1 MSQENVEIVRAM
13 YAEWKRG
20 DMAALTQWV
29 HPDIDLAVADGP
41 SPGHW
46 TGLEAFAKTWRDV
59 VGAWDHFRADVEEYR
74 ELGDGRVLVLT
85 VRSGRGKASDLDLER
100 ISTKGAGWCEL
111 REGKVVRGVMYWSR
125 ERALADLGLEE

>member
-1 MSQENVEIVRAM
+1 MSQGNVEIVRAM
-13 YAEWKRG
+13 YTEWKRG
-20 DMAALTQWV
+20 DMATLTQWV

-46 TGLEAFAKTWRDV
+46 TGLEAFAKAWRDV
-59 VGAWDHFRADVEEYR
+59 VGPWDHFRADVEDYR

-85 VRSGRGKASDLDLER
+85 VRSGRGKTSDLDLER

-111 REGKVVRGVMYWSR
+111 RDGRVVRGVMYWGR
-125 ERALADLGLEE
+125 ERALADLGLVE